1 MSINIIDQTGHIV
14 SLAKPAVRIVSLV
27 PSQTEWLAYLGLDQ
41 EIVGITKF
49 CVHPP
54 SLKKRKLIVGGTKSV
69 HFDRIESLNPDLVI
83 GNKEENTQDMIL
95 TLREKYP
102 CYTSDVGDIQDAIKM
117 MQDLG
122 TLTGKELQAKHF
134 TDYLTSLIKGKK
146 SSNRKDKK
154 LSAAYVIWNDPIMV
168 AGSNTYIN
176 SMMELMGLVNVFKN
190 KVRYP
195 EISCDE
201 FKNASPDMILLSSEP
216 YPFREVHKKQYS
228 ELAPDAG
235 IELVDGELFSWYGWR
250 IIKALIRIPDLIKNI
265 HENSRNALHLDAKP
279 K

>member
-1 MSINIIDQTGHIV
+1 MSINIVDQTGHII
-14 SLAKPAVRIVSLV
+14 SLEQPAVRIVSLV

-49 CVHPP
+49 CIRPP

-83 GNKEENTQDMIL
+83 GNKEENTQEMIR

-102 CYTSDVGDIQDAIKM
+102 CYTSDVGDIQDAIRM
-117 MQDLG
+117 MHDLG
-122 TLTGKELQAKHF
+122 TLTGKELQAKQF
-134 TDYLTSLIKGKK
+134 TDHLASFLIRKEG
-146 SSNRKDKK
+146 SNIKDQK

-168 AGSNTYIN
+168 AGADTYIH
-176 SMMELMGLVNVFKN
+176 SMMELMGLDNVFKN

-195 EISCDE
+195 EISGIE
-201 FKNASPDMILLSSEP
+201 FKKTSPDMILLSSEP
-216 YPFREVHKKQYS
+216 YPFRDIHKKQFA

-250 IIKALIRIPDLIKNI
+250 ILKALIRIPDLIKNI
-265 HENSRNALHLDAKP
+265 HENSRNALHLDPKP